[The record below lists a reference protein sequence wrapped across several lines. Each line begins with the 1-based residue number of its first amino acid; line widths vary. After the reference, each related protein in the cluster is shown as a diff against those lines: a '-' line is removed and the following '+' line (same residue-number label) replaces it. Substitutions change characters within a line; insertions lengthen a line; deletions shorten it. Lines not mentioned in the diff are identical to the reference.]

1 MGIQERKKREKEMRR
16 EQITASAKLEI
27 FVKGLKSRKIMGTQE
42 RRKREKEMR
51 RKQITAAAKR
61 VFFVKGLNKT
71 TMKDIAEE
79 AELSPGTI
87 YLYFKNKEE
96 LYASLSLKPLM
107 YLDVRL
113 SDIASNDKGLVYE
126 QRLAAFK
133 EAMYDVYRFEPLLL
147 SNILYLQSNDTLKNP
162 SPAILC
168 QIKDLYD
175 RLFGKITEIFDEEI
189 KNSHFISGSSKDL
202 SNIIWALFLGLV
214 FWEDSKRIIYNHNE
228 NNDQLKLTLETAF
241 GLFSQGLNDNMR

>member
-1 MGIQERKKREKEMRR
+1 MGIQERKEREKE
-16 EQITASAKLEI
+16 T
-27 FVKGLKSRKIMGTQE
+27 
-42 RRKREKEMR
+42 R

-61 VFFVKGLNKT
+61 VISVKGLNKT

-79 AELSPGTI
+79 AELSPGAI

-96 LYASLSLKPLM
+96 LYASLSLKPLR
-107 YLDVRL
+107 YLNVRL
-113 SDIASNDKGLVYE
+113 SDVGSNDKGLVYE

-133 EAMYDVYRFEPLLL
+133 EALYDVYQFEPFLL
-147 SNILYLQSNDTLKNP
+147 SNILHLQSNDTLKNL
-162 SPAILC
+162 SPVILS

-175 RLFGKITEIFDEEI
+175 RLFGKLTEIFEEGI
-189 KNSHFISGSSKDL
+189 KNSHFISGSPKDL

>member
-1 MGIQERKKREKEMRR
+1 
-16 EQITASAKLEI
+16 
-27 FVKGLKSRKIMGTQE
+27 MGTQE
-42 RRKREKEMR
+42 RKEREKEMR

-61 VFFVKGLNKT
+61 VLFIKGLNKT

-96 LYASLSLKPLM
+96 LYASLSLKPLR

-113 SDIASNDKGLVYE
+113 RDVANDKGLVYE

-133 EAMYDVYRFEPLLL
+133 EAMYDVYRFEPFLL
-147 SNILYLQSNDTLKNP
+147 SNILHLQSNDTLKKL
-162 SPAILC
+162 SPVILS

-175 RLFGKITEIFDEEI
+175 RLFGKLTEIFEEGE
-189 KNSHFISGSSKDL
+189 KNSHFISGSPKDL
-202 SNIIWALFLGLV
+202 SNIIWALFLGLL
-214 FWEDSKRIIYNHNE
+214 FWEDSKRVIYNHNE